1 MKKKVKSSFPKKLNA
16 AAFPAQLAREEIF
29 KSPVWIGNAP
39 EFVEK
44 LNKSADPYVEKTKK
58 IMKKEIDARNKK
70 FGNKGDRGYIYQ
82 TTSLIGDPN
91 FSEIQNYIIGTSHNL
106 LTEMGFDL
114 KDYQVFMTEMW
125 VQDFAKKG
133 GGTQITHSHWN
144 GHISGFYFLKCSEA
158 TPRPVFADPRPGCLM
173 NLLPE
178 KDRTKLTYASNQI
191 NYEVKPGTIVFSPS
205 ALPHMYPVDMGYEP
219 FRFIHFNCQAIPKGV
234 MNVR

>member
-44 LNKSADPYVEKTKK
+44 LNKSADPYVEKIKK
-58 IMKKEIDARNKK
+58 TMKKEIDARNKK

-91 FSEIQNYIIGTSHNL
+91 FSEIQNYVIGTSHNL

-125 VQDFAKKG
+125 V
-133 GGTQITHSHWN
+133 
-144 GHISGFYFLKCSEA
+144 L
-158 TPRPVFADPRPGCLM
+158 
-173 NLLPE
+173 E
-178 KDRTKLTYASNQI
+178 KQLN
-191 NYEVKPGTIVFSPS
+191 F
-205 ALPHMYPVDMGYEP
+205 
-219 FRFIHFNCQAIPKGV
+219 
-234 MNVR
+234 